1 MGGKSRKSGG
11 ISKKLIDKIKNS
23 EAPKKSCKKQN
34 NEKPK
39 KSLFKENTGTGNQ
52 T

>member
-23 EAPKKSCKKQN
+23 EPTKKSNDAKKSDK

-39 KSLFKENTGTGNQ
+39 KTLFKTD
-52 T
+52 